1 MSTNPTIK
9 ARQEEKTE
17 SEMAFDIAIKSGR
30 LSDDP
35 IKPNYA
41 GSYMYMGFY
50 GGKYNFK
57 DIITR
62 KYDV

>member
-1 MSTNPTIK
+1 MSVNPTT
-9 ARQEEKTE
+9 REKKDQKDE

-35 IKPNYA
+35 LEDNYA

-50 GGKYNFK
+50 AGKYNFK
-57 DIITR
+57 NITTR
-62 KYDV
+62 EYDV